1 MTHQR
6 VYSIYIGHIRDAMQ
20 HALEFTADL
29 DYEGFAADERTIYAT
44 VHALE
49 IVGEAAKLVPDEVRS
64 LDPTIPWRKMA
75 CMRDVIIHRYDEVD
89 LLQVWG
95 VVQSNLE
102 QILPRLERLQN
113 LLEQR
118 EDEEWERT

>member
-1 MTHQR
+1 MTRQR

-29 DYEGFAADERTIYAT
+29 DYEGFAADERTFYAT

-49 IVGEAAKLVPDEVRS
+49 IVGEAAKRVPDEVRG
-64 LDPTIPWRKMA
+64 LEPTIPWRKMA
-75 CMRDVIIHRYDEVD
+75 GMRDVIIHRYDQVD
-89 LLQVWG
+89 LLQVG
-95 VVQSNLE
+95 DVVQSNLE
-102 QILPRLERLQN
+102 EILPRLERLQN